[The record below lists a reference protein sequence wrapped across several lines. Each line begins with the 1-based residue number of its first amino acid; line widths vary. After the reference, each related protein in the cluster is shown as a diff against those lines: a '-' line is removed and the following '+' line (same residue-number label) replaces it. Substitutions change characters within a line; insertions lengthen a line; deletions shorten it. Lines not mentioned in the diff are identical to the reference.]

1 MKWKF
6 VVVVLLHLVLSY
18 ASHTMAQG
26 DVEWVTHYD
35 AAHLP
40 EGIAV
45 DLWGNVY
52 VSTQPGEVRK
62 LTPDGA
68 EETVLYQFPAGTGLA
83 GLATDEHGNVYV
95 GVIIFPPDPALSGVW
110 RINRFGQAQ
119 RLPGSEMMV
128 MPNGLTFDPRGTLYV
143 TDTWRPG
150 GDAPLGAIWRI
161 PPGGEAELWYQD
173 SVYLGGVG
181 AIPNYPPLGANGITY
196 YGRALY
202 VANTEKGH
210 VARFPILPDGTAGTP
225 SIVAENQDLLVID
238 GLASDVH
245 GILYAAIIGQ
255 NSIVRIEPESGT
267 TEIMATAN
275 EDLDGPASLAFGVGP
290 EKLKVLYFT
299 NYAVLSDE
307 PNPGVL
313 KLTLPWP
320 PPTR

>member
-6 VVVVLLHLVLSY
+6 VVVVLLLLVLSN
-18 ASHTMAQG
+18 ASSTMAQG
-26 DVEWVTHYD
+26 DVEWVKQYD

-52 VSTQPGEVRK
+52 VSMRPGEVRK

-68 EETVLYQFPAGTGLA
+68 AETVLYQFPTGTGLA
-83 GLATDEHGNVYV
+83 GLATDVHGNVYV

-128 MPNGLTFDPRGTLYV
+128 MPNGLTFDPRGNLYV

-150 GDAPLGAIWRI
+150 GDAPAGAIWRI
-161 PPGGEAELWYQD
+161 PPGGQAELWYED

-181 AIPNYPPLGANGITY
+181 ALPNYPPLGANGIVY
-196 YGRALY
+196 DAQALY

-210 VARFPILPDGTAGTP
+210 VVRFPVSPDGMAGTP
-225 SIVAENQDLLVID
+225 SIVAANEDLLVID
-238 GLASDVH
+238 GLAVDVR
-245 GILYAAIIGQ
+245 GTLYAAIIGQ
-255 NSIVRIEPESGT
+255 NSIVRIEPDSGA
-267 TEIMATAN
+267 TEIVATAG
-275 EDLDGPASLAFGVGP
+275 EGLDGPASLAFGVGP
-290 EKLKVLYFT
+290 EKFRVLYFT
-299 NYAVLSDE
+299 NYAVLSDD
-307 PNPGVL
+307 PDPGVL
-313 KLTLPWP
+313 KLTMPWLPV
-320 PPTR
+320 TR